1 MSVVFRL
8 LRLKLQDLLAAR
20 GLLLMLLVLP
30 PLLGWIAGS
39 ANMANDR
46 PQVTLALVDEDNT
59 AESAALLSSLIGQ
72 GWQFEAVDADQ
83 ADRLLLRRDVD
94 GIVTIRAG
102 YAASLLELKDG
113 TLSYQAG
120 EGSLVTTLVREAIAA
135 EVLPEHS
142 RRLFIG
148 QLEDRLR
155 ALGQPVPDDLEAQFN
170 QLAGLFAEDQARL
183 DVVYVGAPVD
193 PPALSYLMSD
203 YAMEV
208 FFLSIY
214 AVLGTLMLSG
224 QAIRRRLAATRD
236 GLMLDYALSVLSVYL
251 VGLLQILFYTLTML
265 ALMGSPIRLRELYL
279 LAICLGLMLGIGQ
292 LAVLVHEQLRLY
304 VSLTVLL
311 LLSVASGCF
320 FQMSEKMIT
329 GLVQYLP
336 QGWTLAALRGY
347 PVLPAWVPVG
357 LTLVLLSGGYQL
369 QLRRTRQLR

>member
-1 MSVVFRL
+1 MSVV
-8 LRLKLQDLLAAR
+8 LRLRRLNLQDLLAAR

-39 ANMANDR
+39 ANLANDR
-46 PQVTLALVDEDNT
+46 PQVSLALVDEDRT
-59 AESAALLSSLIGQ
+59 AESQALAASLARQ
-72 GWQFEAVDADQ
+72 GWQIEAADAAR
-83 ADRLLLRRDVD
+83 ADRLLLRRQVE

-102 YAASLLELKDG
+102 YAASLLELDG
-113 TLSYQAG
+113 SILAYQAG

-142 RRLFIG
+142 RRMFIS
-148 QLEDRLR
+148 QVEERLR
-155 ALGQPVPDDLEAQFN
+155 DLGQPVPADLEAQFN
-170 QLAGLFAEDQARL
+170 RLAGLFAENQARL
-183 DVVYVGAPVD
+183 DVVYLGAPVD

-214 AVLGTLMLSG
+214 AVLGSLMLSG

-236 GLMLDYALSVLSVYL
+236 GLVLDYALSVLSVYL
-251 VGLLQILFYTLTML
+251 VGLVQILFYTLTML
-265 ALMGSPIRLRELYL
+265 ALMDAPVRVSELGL
-279 LAICLGLMLGIGQ
+279 LAVCLGLMLGLGQ

-304 VSLTVLL
+304 LSLTVLP

-320 FQMSEKMIT
+320 FQMSEQMIT
-329 GLVQYLP
+329 GLAQFLP

-347 PVLPAWVPVG
+347 PVLPVWVPVG
-357 LTLVLLSGGYQL
+357 LTLALLAGGYFL

>member
-1 MSVVFRL
+1 MSIVFRL

-39 ANMANDR
+39 ANQANDR
-46 PQVTLALVDEDNT
+46 PQVALALVDEDNT
-59 AESAALLSSLIGQ
+59 AESDALLSSLTGQ
-72 GWQFEAVDADQ
+72 GWKIEAVDADQ

-102 YAASLLELKDG
+102 YAASLLELEGG

-155 ALGQPVPDDLEAQFN
+155 ALGMPVPDDLEAQFN
-170 QLAGLFAEDQARL
+170 QLAGLFAENQARL

-214 AVLGTLMLSG
+214 AVLGSLMLSG

-236 GLMLDYALSVLSVYL
+236 GLLLDYALSVLSVYL
-251 VGLLQILFYTLTML
+251 VGLSQILFYTLTML
-265 ALMGSPIRLRELYL
+265 ALMGSPVRLRELCL

-357 LTLVLLSGGYQL
+357 LTLVLLSGGYHL